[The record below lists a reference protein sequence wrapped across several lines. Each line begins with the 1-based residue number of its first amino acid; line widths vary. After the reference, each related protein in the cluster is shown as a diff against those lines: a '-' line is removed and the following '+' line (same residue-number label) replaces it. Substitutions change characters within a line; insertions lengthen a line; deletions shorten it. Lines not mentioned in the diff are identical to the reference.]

1 MTDKATTIAMQEENL
16 AKFLKKNEGMIAVAD
31 HISRQNRLGLGGN
44 NPPSPI
50 EACVSAHDDVISE
63 ATNWCDGEPVTT
75 EAQMNAVDVV
85 LKAFKSYRTALEKAG
100 KEQTAPLHTV
110 WKAEV
115 AAVKVYTDD
124 ADRLQAALVAV
135 NGPFKTKL
143 AADKAEADKVAQA
156 AAWDATRAARDAA
169 AKANAGD
176 IEQTRAAAAAIAE
189 AEALQRAANASA
201 KSKVLGMR
209 TVTHHEVTD
218 HKALLNWIARNRRDD
233 LTAFIDEWARTNHK
247 PDPGAD
253 GLRVWQSQ
261 EPF

>member
-1 MTDKATTIAMQEENL
+1 MTDNDR
-16 AKFLKKNEGMIAVAD
+16 AVIGA
-31 HISRQNRLGLGGN
+31 N

-85 LKAFKSYRTALEKAG
+85 LKAFKTYRSALEKAG

-135 NGPFKTKL
+135 NGPFKTQL
-143 AADKAEADKVAQA
+143 AKDKAEADRVAQA
-156 AAWDATRAARDAA
+156 AAWEASRAARDAA

-176 IEQTRAAAAAIAE
+176 IEQTRAAAAKIAE

-201 KSKVLGMR
+201 KDKVLGMR

-218 HKALLNWIARNRRDD
+218 HRALLHWIAKYSRDD
-233 LTAFIDEWARTNHK
+233 VTAFVNEWARKNHK

>member
-1 MTDKATTIAMQEENL
+1 MTDNTR
-16 AKFLKKNEGMIAVAD
+16 AVIGDNA
-31 HISRQNRLGLGGN
+31 
-44 NPPSPI
+44 PPSHI
-50 EACVSAHDDVISE
+50 DLCIAEYDDIITE

-75 EAQMNAVDVV
+75 EAQMIALDKV
-85 LKAFKSYRTALEKAG
+85 LKAFKTYRSALEKAA

-124 ADRLQAALVAV
+124 ADRLQAAMVACV
-135 NGPFKTKL
+135 GPFKAKM
-143 AADKAEADKVAQA
+143 AADKAEADRKAQA
-156 AAWDATRAARDAA
+156 GAWEATRAARDAA

-176 IEQTRAAAAAIAE
+176 IEQARAAAAAIAD

-201 KSKVLGMR
+201 KDVVRGMR

-233 LTAFIDEWARTNHK
+233 LTAFVDEWARKNHK

-253 GLRVWQSQ
+253 GLTVWTTKAA
-261 EPF
+261 F

>member
-1 MTDKATTIAMQEENL
+1 MSNNMTDNDR
-16 AKFLKKNEGMIAVAD
+16 AVIGA
-31 HISRQNRLGLGGN
+31 N

-85 LKAFKSYRTALEKAG
+85 LKAFKSYRSALEKAG

-110 WKAEV
+110 WKAGV

-124 ADRLQAALVAV
+124 AERLQAALVAV
-135 NGPFKTKL
+135 TGPFKTQL
-143 AADKAEADKVAQA
+143 AKDKAEADKVAKD
-156 AAWDATRAARDAA
+156 AAWEATRAARDAA
-169 AKANAGD
+169 AKANSGD
-176 IEQTRAAAAAIAE
+176 IEQTRAAAAAIAD

-218 HKALLNWIARNRRDD
+218 HRALLHWIAKYSRDD
-233 LTAFIDEWARTNHK
+233 VTAFVTEWARKNHK

-253 GLRVWQSQ
+253 GLRVWTTQ